1 MNNKSEVRMNK
12 REEVNRKA
20 REKYATNVEYR
31 ERCKAKSREATAKL
45 DDEGRKKR
53 AAYMR
58 EYHKKHPE
66 YLKRKR
72 ENEKSRR
79 ERLKEQ
85 NNVQ

>member
-1 MNNKSEVRMNK
+1 MTESKKEIINK
-12 REEVNRKA
+12 KA
-20 REKYATNVEYR
+20 REKYATDIKYR
-31 ERCKAKSREATAKL
+31 EYCKAKAREATAKL

-53 AAYMR
+53 AEYMR

-66 YLKRKR
+66 YLERKR

>member
-1 MNNKSEVRMNK
+1 MTEAK

-20 REKYATNVEYR
+20 REKYATDAKYR
-31 ERCKAKSREATAKL
+31 ERCKASSRETTAKL

-66 YLKRKR
+66 YLEWKR
-72 ENEKSRR
+72 ENEKKRR
-79 ERLKEQ
+79 ERLKGQ

>member
-1 MNNKSEVRMNK
+1 MNK

-20 REKYATNVEYR
+20 REKYATDADYR

-53 AAYMR
+53 AEYMR

-66 YLKRKR
+66 YIERKR

-79 ERLKEQ
+79 ERLKGQ
-85 NNVQ
+85 NDVQ

>member
-1 MNNKSEVRMNK
+1 MNT
-12 REEVNRKA
+12 REEINRKA
-20 REKYATNVEYR
+20 RERYATDAEYR
-31 ERCKAKSREATAKL
+31 ERCKANSRKATAKL

-53 AAYMR
+53 AEYMR

-72 ENEKSRR
+72 ENEKKRR
-79 ERLKEQ
+79 ERLEEQ